1 VNRATNHTIFSPFRA
16 GLILGV
22 TTIIGA
28 ALRLHQ
34 LSAKSFWIDEG
45 ASVSFATMPWR
56 PFLYT
61 LWNYQGNMTLYYF
74 LLRGWIRLGDSEFVV
89 RSLSVVL
96 AVLTIPAIYFLGERL
111 FDRATGL
118 TAAALLSVHSFHIQW
133 SQEARGYSLLTLLL
147 VVAAYFLVCAME
159 SKAGSLGYWIA
170 FTVTAA
176 LSFYAHI
183 FAVFVLAGFALSIAF
198 PTPYHVR
205 TRTIVIVAILF
216 EHLIAPMAMF
226 VLLQHVG
233 GQLAWLHRPS
243 FADISEFLLLLTSE
257 GGILLLV
264 IYVSLAGLALVHLPG
279 AGGSEGGSEKE
290 KWGLRLLLLWLL
302 LPPLIT
308 LAASPIK
315 PLFSPRYMLLCVP
328 ALVLLAAHGLA
339 LLYNLPA
346 ARGWV
351 AAAAVVVVV
360 SLSAW
365 GTHEYFVN
373 FAAENTDWRSAVNYI
388 VENQQPGDGVFI
400 YTSHALCYRYYADHA
415 ESQHRVATAPDV
427 LYPPDPRRPI
437 SRDEIAADTAGRERV
452 WLLLHDEQ
460 EKPDELE
467 VVQST
472 LAEGFQRKEKRAFPG
487 KILITVVLFVRTP
500 P

>member
-1 VNRATNHTIFSPFRA
+1 MNRAINDTILSPFRA

-56 PFLYT
+56 PFLHT

-74 LLRGWIRLGDSEFVV
+74 LLRAWIRLGDSEFVV
-89 RSLSVVL
+89 RSLSVVF
-96 AVLTIPAIYFLGERL
+96 AVLTIPAIYFLGERV
-111 FDRATGL
+111 FDRTTGL

-147 VVAAYFLVCAME
+147 VVAAYFLSCALE
-159 SKAGSLGYWIA
+159 SKTESLGYWIA

-183 FAVFVLAGFALSIAF
+183 FAVFVLLAFALSIAF
-198 PTPYHVR
+198 PKPYHVR
-205 TRTIVIVAILF
+205 TRTVVLVAILF
-216 EHLIAPMAMF
+216 EHLIAPMALF
-226 VLLQHVG
+226 VLLQHSG
-233 GQLAWLHRPS
+233 SQLAWLHRPS
-243 FADISEFLLLLTSE
+243 FADTSEFLQLLTGK

-264 IYVSLAGLALVHLPG
+264 IYMSLGGLAFVHPAG
-279 AGGSEGGSEKE
+279 ASPSDGGSKKE
-290 KWGLRLLLLWLL
+290 KWGLRLLLMWLL

-308 LAASPIK
+308 LAASPVK

-328 ALVLLAAHGLA
+328 ALILLAARGLA
-339 LLYNLPA
+339 HLYNLPA
-346 ARGWV
+346 ARRWV
-351 AAAAVVVVV
+351 GIAAVVLVV
-360 SLSAW
+360 SLSTW

-373 FAAENTDWRSAVNYI
+373 FAGENTDWRSAVNYI
-388 VENQQPGDGVFI
+388 LENQQAGDGVFI
-400 YTSHALCYRYYADHA
+400 YTSHALCYRYYADRA
-415 ESQHRVATAPDV
+415 ERQHSVATAPEV

-437 SRDEIAADTAGRERV
+437 SRDEVASDTAGRERV

-460 EKPDELE
+460 EERDELG
-467 VVQST
+467 VIQST
-472 LAEGFQRKEKRAFPG
+472 LAEGFQLKEKRAFPG
-487 KILITVVLFVRTP
+487 KILITVVLFIRTP
-500 P
+500 L